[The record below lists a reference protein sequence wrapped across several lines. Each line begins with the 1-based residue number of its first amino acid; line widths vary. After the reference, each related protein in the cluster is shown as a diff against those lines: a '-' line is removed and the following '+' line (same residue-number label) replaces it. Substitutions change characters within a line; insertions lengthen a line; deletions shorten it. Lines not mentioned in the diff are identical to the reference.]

1 MIHKDFMYHLRLT
14 FRMNPLPL
22 PDSGFI
28 IRLPYVGYTMRGGWL
43 EVLRA
48 ALLTFSYFL
57 PERLWPFI
65 SLRFATPI

>member
-1 MIHKDFMYHLRLT
+1 M
-14 FRMNPLPL
+14 
-22 PDSGFI
+22 
-28 IRLPYVGYTMRGGWL
+28 RLPYVGYTMRGGWL

-57 PERLWPFI
+57 LERLWPFI